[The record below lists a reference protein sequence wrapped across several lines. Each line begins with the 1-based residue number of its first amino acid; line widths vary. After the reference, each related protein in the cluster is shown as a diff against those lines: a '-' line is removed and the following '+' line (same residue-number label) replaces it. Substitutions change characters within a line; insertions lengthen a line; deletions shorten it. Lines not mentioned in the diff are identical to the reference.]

1 MLKFSCIASLVFISI
16 FPIFSQTY
24 QPRTNYQQKLE
35 PVDLILH
42 GAGQDP
48 GQRGVA
54 GKDAFDNYW
63 DAMDVSEKPISY
75 MYYEALKDIG
85 RNWPRLL
92 KADLLQ
98 YQDTMIVIQ
107 FGLELVGVT
116 DDIASGALDDDID
129 DLLDGIETL
138 GLPVYLRIGYEFNG
152 LSWNGYQPASY
163 KAAFIYLTD
172 KIRERDHEI
181 ATVWNFVPDV
191 TQPLNYLDYYPG
203 DEYVDWWAINIFES
217 YQIDHTATLQFLQS
231 ANQHQKPV
239 LIGESTPKY
248 VGVLNGQSSWN
259 NWFAPFFDLI
269 ASQPGIKMTGY
280 INWDWALYPQWSNW
294 GDARLEANPI
304 VRQLFDDEMNDSLYF
319 HTSSEKAF
327 RRTLGFEE
335 SVPPGKVGN
344 VTYENAAYPA
354 TLNWDVTVDSSGI
367 SRYMIYNHG
376 ELLDYTSQTDYQ
388 IYNGSPFDSLNITIN
403 AVDRA
408 GNIGE
413 ASDPLGFTLPP
424 LPADTND
431 IVTNGNFD
439 LGSEFWNLNH
449 YVTNVSGTLE
459 IDTTE
464 LMFGRNSAH
473 VTISQNS
480 GTNWHLQ
487 LQQYLEIQ
495 AGHRYAISYQARSS
509 INTVMETWLQQ
520 THTPYFGY
528 ASTNV
533 NLTPQI
539 QSFKDTTVIVDEDDT
554 VYLTFMLG
562 TSGLSEI
569 WIDSVS
575 VIDLGSTVDIVTPLP
590 HKLPVHFELHPP
602 YPNPF
607 NPRTTLSY
615 ELHKAGQV
623 NFSIYNVLGER
634 VHQAVNEYQPAGY
647 YRLNWDAQH
656 FSSGL
661 YFIHL
666 AVDNNVKTTK
676 ALLIR

>member
-1 MLKFSCIASLVFISI
+1 MLKFFCIASLVFISV
-16 FPIFSQTY
+16 FPVFSQSY
-24 QPRTNYQQKLE
+24 QPRANYQQMLE
-35 PVDLILH
+35 PVDYILH

-63 DAMDVSEKPISY
+63 DVMNPSEKPIAY
-75 MYYEALKDIG
+75 MYYEALRDIG
-85 RNWPRLL
+85 NNWPRLL

-107 FGLELVGVT
+107 FGLELVGAT
-116 DDIASGALDDDID
+116 DDIANGELDDDIAN
-129 DLLDGIETL
+129 LLDGIEEL

-163 KAAFIYLTD
+163 KAAFIYLTE

-203 DEYVDWWAINIFES
+203 DAYVDWWAINIFEV
-217 YQIDHTATLQFLQS
+217 YQIDHSATMQFLQS
-231 ANQHQKPV
+231 AAQHQKPV

-248 VGVLNGQSSWN
+248 VGVLNGQSSWDT
-259 NWFAPFFDLI
+259 WFAPFFDLI
-269 ASQPGIKMTGY
+269 ATQPGIKMTGY

-294 GDARLEANPI
+294 GDARLEANPL
-304 VRQLFDDEMNDSLYF
+304 VRQLFDDEIDDSLYF
-319 HTSSEKAF
+319 HTGSEKAF
-327 RRTLGFEE
+327 RSALGYAEDI
-335 SVPPGKVGN
+335 PPGKVEN
-344 VTYENAAYPA
+344 VAYDNSAYPA
-354 TLNWDVTVDSSGI
+354 TLNWDVAADTSGI
-367 SRYMIYNHG
+367 SRYMIYNYG
-376 ELLDYTSQTDYQ
+376 ELLDYTALTSYRMF
-388 IYNGSPFDSLNITIN
+388 NGNPFDSVEISIT

-408 GNIGE
+408 GNTGI
-413 ASDPLGFTLPP
+413 ASDPASFSLPA

-431 IVTNGNFD
+431 IITNGNFD
-439 LGSEFWNLNH
+439 LGLDFWNLNH

-459 IDTTE
+459 IDSSA
-464 LMFGRNSAH
+464 LMSGPNSAL

-487 LQQYLEIQ
+487 LQQFLEIK
-495 AGHRYAISYQARSS
+495 AGHRYAISYQARSNS
-509 INTVMETWLQQ
+509 NTVMETWLQQ
-520 THTPYFGY
+520 THSPYFGY
-528 ASTNV
+528 ATKNV
-533 NLTPQI
+533 NLTPQV

-575 VIDLGSTVDIVTPLP
+575 VIDLGNAVGIVSPQTYAVPER
-590 HKLPVHFELHPP
+590 FTLHPP

-607 NPRTTLSY
+607 NPTTTLSY
-615 ELHKAGQV
+615 ELHSAGLV
-623 NFSIYNVLGER
+623 NLSIYNVLGER
-634 VHQAVNEYQPAGY
+634 VHQAVNQYQPVGSY
-647 YRLNWDAQH
+647 QLNWDARQL
-656 FSSGL
+656 SSGL

-666 AVDNNVKTTK
+666 AVENHVKTTK